1 MNEKHRAA
9 KQMGLKTLFG
19 KRRSST
25 LEFSEKLVNAR
36 IFGEATRQS
45 TRHRLPV

>member
-1 MNEKHRAA
+1 MNEKHRTA

-19 KRRSST
+19 KRRSSR
-25 LEFSEKLVNAR
+25 LVFSEKVVYAR

-45 TRHRLPV
+45 TRRRSPV